1 MGRTRSTNENLIDIL
16 MSDMKK
22 MDSVVSRLQ
31 QEVSQLRHEVRRLGE
46 SVQHSSDGPKRKG
59 RRVSYS
65 SITKPDIGRETGKFK
80 KQKESLREQEDR
92 QTSPTS
98 NPWDDR
104 GSTSRL
110 HTISH
115 F

>member
-1 MGRTRSTNENLIDIL
+1 MGHTRSTNENLIDIL

-22 MDSVVSRLQ
+22 MDSVVARLQ
-31 QEVSQLRHEVRRLGE
+31 QEVSRLRHEVQRLSE

-59 RRVSYS
+59 RRIPYNSN
-65 SITKPDIGRETGKFK
+65 TKPDIGRETGKFK
-80 KQKESLREQEDR
+80 KQKESLREQEER
-92 QTSPTS
+92 HTSHSS